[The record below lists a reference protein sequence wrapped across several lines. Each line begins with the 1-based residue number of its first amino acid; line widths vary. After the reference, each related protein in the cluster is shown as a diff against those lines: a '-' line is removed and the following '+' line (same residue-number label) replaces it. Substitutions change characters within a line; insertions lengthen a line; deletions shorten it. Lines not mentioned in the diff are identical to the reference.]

1 MKKKNYLL
9 FWTIA
14 LLMYVLIMPL
24 RGMGFQWASVAHS
37 VVFAILT
44 WWALAKFAHKAKF
57 WKVMLPLLA
66 PWLFELVVRLL
77 IGENLF
83 SLPITIMPLWAVVT
97 TALFYRQRKIWL
109 LLLCAVLWL
118 YGVTEGN
125 KQWVEWVQ
133 YSDKPVG
140 TVSLAD
146 CEVTDGEHTLN
157 LSTIKTEFLVLD
169 VWYSRCGVC
178 LREMPHV
185 EDLRNEYKE
194 TGKVEV
200 ASLFV
205 TLIDG
210 ETATDGQRIMKK
222 LGCDIPVYTIN
233 AESPILKKCDIQ
245 QYPRV
250 LILDKDK
257 NVIFNGSLEFAR
269 RKLSSLL

>member
-1 MKKKNYLL
+1 MKKKIFLL
-9 FWTIA
+9 LWIIA
-14 LLMYVLIMPL
+14 LLLYALIMPL
-24 RGMGFQWASVAHS
+24 RGVNFQWASVAHS

-44 WWALAKFAHKAKF
+44 WWALAKFAHKTEF

-66 PWLFELVVRLL
+66 PWLFELVARLI

-83 SLPITIMPLWAVVT
+83 SLSVTIMPLWAVVT
-97 TALFYRQRKIWL
+97 MALFYRRRNVLL

-118 YGVTEGN
+118 YGVTEGH

-146 CEVTDGEHTLN
+146 CEVTDGEHTLS
-157 LSTIKTEFLVLD
+157 LSTIKSEFLVLD

-185 EDLRNEYKE
+185 EELRNEYKK

-200 ASLFV
+200 VSLFV

-210 ETATDGQRIMKK
+210 ETAVDGQRIMKE
-222 LGCDIPVYTIN
+222 LGCDIPVYTID
-233 AESPILKKCDIQ
+233 AKSPILKKCDIR

-269 RKLSSLL
+269 RKLSDM